1 MLVFFRL
8 EDGPGLPFALSLR
21 LIAQTPHPTILCSP
35 SQPSTINYPP
45 QLHTP
50 QPSTTPHNPPQPSTT
65 LHNPPQPSTTL
76 HNPPQPSTTLHNS
89 PHPSTTLHTPPHPST
104 TLHNPPQPSTTLHNQ
119 GRIRHQA
126 APEAVGHAVGRSC
139 QSGWGQLLST
149 TDAIEGGLAARE
161 TVTGHRLGA
170 LDGGGG
176 GLPMCLPTTLHNSS
190 PPHPSTQPPQSSG
203 PTAPHTHDPPTPLH
217 RRFATQVDINAVTEA
232 HLTPLMC
239 AANNGHLAIVQRL
252 ITNGADLLAV
262 SNAGLTAAD
271 FAHQKYHNQIAA
283 ALDREMV
290 KHMKVKDIFAAVT
303 APDMVF
309 LKYTLHNKL
318 ASPNAVQ
325 GDLRR
330 TLLMAA
336 CTTVAPDV
344 SDAIRLPPAQGC
356 IGRAGG
362 RPPPPPPPPFRR
374 TPQRAQVSA
383 GVGKPRMDSEGASGC
398 TW

>member
-1 MLVFFRL
+1 MSGTMTGTRRL
-8 EDGPGLPFALSLR
+8 RNETVEAQHAATMGGDHSAKALKGVPYGKPPPLDNTMRSLRQTITSPFAKSGKEAEPEIKGSLCDAAA
-21 LIAQTPHPTILCSP
+21 LGDIALMTML
-35 SQPSTINYPP
+35 
-45 QLHTP
+45 
-50 QPSTTPHNPPQPSTT
+50 
-65 LHNPPQPSTTL
+65 
-76 HNPPQPSTTLHNS
+76 
-89 PHPSTTLHTPPHPST
+89 
-104 TLHNPPQPSTTLHNQ
+104 
-119 GRIRHQA
+119 
-126 APEAVGHAVGRSC
+126 
-139 QSGWGQLLST
+139 
-149 TDAIEGGLAARE
+149 LAAGKSLAE
-161 TVTGHRLGA
+161 T
-170 LDGGGG
+170 
-176 GLPMCLPTTLHNSS
+176 
-190 PPHPSTQPPQSSG
+190 
-203 PTAPHTHDPPTPLH
+203 DPFGCTPLH
-217 RRFATQVDINAVTEA
+217 HACTSGKLNVLRFLLEQHADEVDINAVTEA

-344 SDAIRLPPAQGC
+344 SDAIRFLLQQPDMDPNAVDADGNTALHLVLSNPEVPLTTLEQLVDCPRVALSVPGPGGLTPFLLAVDLNRRDALPVLARRPLDLNVNGRDAKNRRVDHIAQE
-356 IGRAGG
+356 RQLDDMV
-362 RPPPPPPPPFRR
+362 PFLKSVL
-374 TPQRAQVSA
+374 PL
-383 GVGKPRMDSEGASGC
+383 GALRLKDLPVEEEEEEEKEED
-398 TW
+398 